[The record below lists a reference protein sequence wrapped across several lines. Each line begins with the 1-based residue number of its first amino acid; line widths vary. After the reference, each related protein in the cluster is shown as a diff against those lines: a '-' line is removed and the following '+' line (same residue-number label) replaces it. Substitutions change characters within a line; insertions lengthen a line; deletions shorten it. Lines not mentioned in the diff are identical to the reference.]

1 MPILELRNVYKSY
14 GRVEAVKDL
23 SFSLEEGGL
32 LVILGPSGAGKT
44 STLKMISGLEPVTK
58 GEIFI
63 NGKLINN
70 LEPKDRN
77 VAMVFEEYALYPHLS
92 VFENLASPLRVK
104 GLSEQEIK
112 EKVYGM
118 AEMLQIK
125 ELLDRKPAHIS
136 GGQKQRVSLGRAL
149 IKNAVLYLMDEPI
162 AHLDAKLR
170 HQMRAEFKRIQHD
183 TGIPMVYTTHDFRE
197 ALSLGTRVIVLSKG
211 VVLQYAEPEEIFERP
226 SNTLVAS
233 LVGEPPMNIIKGE
246 VKVIDGKAGFYVNG
260 GFTFPVESKL
270 LDRIVKRLPSS
281 ELMVGI
287 RPFDIW
293 IGKKEGMFSID
304 GVEVY
309 VTELLGNVNI
319 VSIHLGENLIK
330 VRVGK
335 DVKFDIGEK
344 VTISYN
350 PEKLLFFNPLDGN
363 RIDVEGDDNG

>member
-1 MPILELRNVYKSY
+1 MPVLELRNVYKNY

-23 SFSLEEGGL
+23 SFSLEEGEL

-44 STLKMISGLEPVTK
+44 STLKMISGLEMVTR
-58 GEIFI
+58 GEIYI

-92 VFENLASPLRVK
+92 VFENLASPLRVR
-104 GLSEQEIK
+104 GLSEEEIK
-112 EKVYGM
+112 KRVHKM

-149 IKNAVLYLMDEPI
+149 IKEAIVYLMDEPI

-197 ALSLGTRVIVLSKG
+197 ALSLGTRVIVLNKG
-211 VVLQYAEPEEIFERP
+211 EVLQYAEPEEIFEKP

-233 LVGEPPMNIIKGE
+233 LVGEPPMNILKGN
-246 VKVIDGKAGFYVNG
+246 IRSLDGRAEFYVDG
-260 GFTFPVESKL
+260 GLVFPIDPSLLSKL
-270 LDRIVKRLPSS
+270 ASNLASS
-281 ELMVGI
+281 ELMVGV

-293 IGKKEGMFSID
+293 IGERSGFPKIEN
-304 GVEVY
+304 VEVY

-319 VSIHLGENLIK
+319 VSVHLGGNLVKI
-330 VRVGK
+330 RVGK
-335 DVKFDIGEK
+335 DVKFEIGEK
-344 VTISYN
+344 ISISYD
-350 PEKLLFFNPLDGN
+350 PKRLLFFNPLTGG
-363 RIDVEGDDNG
+363 RIDVEGDSNG